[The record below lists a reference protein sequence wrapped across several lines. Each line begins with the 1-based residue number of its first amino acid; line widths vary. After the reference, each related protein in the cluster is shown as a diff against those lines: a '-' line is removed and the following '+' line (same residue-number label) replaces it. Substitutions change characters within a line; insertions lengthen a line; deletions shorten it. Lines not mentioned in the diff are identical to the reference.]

1 MAVTLIRGSGDKG
14 SVLNSDDARIM
25 RYAVNNRDGIVR
37 GYGKELEL
45 KFESNFCVV
54 QNGEFIID
62 GWQVRVSE
70 VGETIPFQTNATY
83 YCKIYV
89 EIDLRVNDEQK
100 AAILTEYSLSQE
112 LNPTIDTGDDLT
124 KNPNGVAR
132 RLLYYIKVTNG
143 VGQILKSAEI
153 LEYNYADIPYV
164 NKQIEKVKEQVQSVK
179 NIESDNVIIGGNVV
193 GTIRRQVNFVHLHID
208 MRVATTETKTYIS
221 QLGTTGVYYT
231 KFSHYAR
238 LMVNIPSKYCPK
250 GTVLIGGQLFGSGH
264 SIVEGQEDIVDA
276 FLPTGA
282 VNCDIDEEG
291 NVVFLVNYEYIM
303 LAGRDNVSSYTGFR
317 AIINAG
323 YEITGGA
330 ND

>member
-124 KNPNGVAR
+124 KNPNGAAR

-143 VGQILKSAEI
+143 VGQIVKSAEI

-164 NKQIEKVKEQVQSVK
+164 NKQIEKVKEQVQAVK

-193 GTIRRQVNFVHLHID
+193 GTIRRQVNFVHLNIE
-208 MRVATTETKTYIS
+208 MPVNTIYSYSR
-221 QLGTTGVYYT
+221 LGQIFPNSEVYYIDQYYSA
-231 KFSHYAR
+231 KINF
-238 LMVNIPSKYCPK
+238 NIPKKYCPK
-250 GTVLIGGQLFGSGH
+250 NLLSTAGVLYGYDGYKIDGKEIESNLTNDGGGVNVEIDTDGSA
-264 SIVEGQEDIVDA
+264 SIFINLAKICVSVEAICKD
-276 FLPTGA
+276 
-282 VNCDIDEEG
+282 
-291 NVVFLVNYEYIM
+291 
-303 LAGRDNVSSYTGFR
+303 FR
-317 AIINAG
+317 IIINAG